1 MNTDLKT
8 LKENLIFKDLK
19 IIDAIKILNQVK
31 YKTLIILDKNN
42 KIFGTLT
49 DGDIRRG
56 LLKGS
61 SIDDKI
67 DLVANKKP
75 IIKKNGSKGHK
86 KLDYKNFELVP
97 CVNKFGKIINL
108 EITSDRNIL
117 DIYQNNLDIILM
129 AGGYGKRLMPYT
141 KKIPKPLLK
150 IKKKSILEIAMENF
164 NKYGFNIFSISI
176 FYRAKIIK
184 TYLKNKKFKKYKI
197 KYIEEK
203 KPLGT
208 AGCLSLL
215 NHKKVKDNILI
226 YNGDIITDLNVKNLL
241 KFHLD
246 TNSDITVCAKQFSNT
261 NPYGQIS
268 FNGHKIDKIIEK
280 PNKPN
285 FVNAGIYIIKKKM
298 IKNMRITFQDMP
310 DFIHSKIKSG
320 CSVNIYPI
328 YEYWIDMGNKD
339 IFKQL
344 KKQNG
349 KIN

>member
-1 MNTDLKT
+1 MKTDLKA
-8 LKENLIFKDLK
+8 LNENLIFKDVK
-19 IIDAIKILNQVK
+19 IIDAIKILNHVK

-61 SIDDKI
+61 NFNDTI

-75 IIKKNGSKGHK
+75 IIKKIGSKNYK
-86 KLDYKNFELVP
+86 KLDYKNFDLIP
-97 CVNKFGKIINL
+97 CVNKFGKIKNL
-108 EITSDRNIL
+108 EITNENNIL
-117 DIYQNNLDIILM
+117 DIYRNNLEIILM

-141 KKIPKPLLK
+141 KKTPKPLLK
-150 IKKKSILEIAMENF
+150 IKKKSVLEIAMENL

-176 FYRAKIIK
+176 FYKATIIK
-184 TYLKNKKFKKYKI
+184 KYFKNKKFKNFKI
-197 KYIEEK
+197 RYIEEK

-215 NHKKVKDNILI
+215 NYKKVKDNILI
-226 YNGDIITDLNVKNLL
+226 YNGDVITDLNVKNLL

-268 FNGHKIDKIIEK
+268 FNGHKIEKIIEK

-285 FVNAGIYIIKKKM
+285 FVNAGIYVIKKKM
-298 IKNMRITFQDMP
+298 IKSMRITSLDMP
-310 DFIHSKIKSG
+310 DFIHNKIKNG
-320 CSVNIYPI
+320 YSVNIYPI

-344 KKQNG
+344 KKKNG